1 MSDREILSARN
12 WVHRCVNIA
21 LYFPSS
27 GFLVFSKVD
36 TLKNFCVTFTTSSNL
51 MNASKVS
58 SVIFSSE
65 LMFMRLRFANNF
77 FILFD
82 YTGDSKKILRSY
94 TRSIQV
100 ASLYDLAS
108 RIRLSPEQNLEL
120 DFTHFLSMSRRYGVP
135 MMDMIT
141 IDLAEIDF
149 EAYFRSIGIRRNFL
163 LTQEQLY
170 TSSVSK
176 FQKLARIDTY
186 EPRVIR
192 ATIMAKK
199 RMRKTNELV
208 KVYRILRK
216 TTLKNQSRIKELSK

>member
-1 MSDREILSARN
+1 
-12 WVHRCVNIA
+12 
-21 LYFPSS
+21 
-27 GFLVFSKVD
+27 
-36 TLKNFCVTFTTSSNL
+36 
-51 MNASKVS
+51 
-58 SVIFSSE
+58 
-65 LMFMRLRFANNF
+65 
-77 FILFD
+77 
-82 YTGDSKKILRSY
+82 
-94 TRSIQV
+94 
-100 ASLYDLAS
+100 
-108 RIRLSPEQNLEL
+108 
-120 DFTHFLSMSRRYGVP
+120 MSRRYGVP